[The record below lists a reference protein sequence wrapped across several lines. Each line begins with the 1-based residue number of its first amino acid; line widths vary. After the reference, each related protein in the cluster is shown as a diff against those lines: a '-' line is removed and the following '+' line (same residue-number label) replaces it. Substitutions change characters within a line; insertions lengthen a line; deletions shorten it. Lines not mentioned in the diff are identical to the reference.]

1 MTAPR
6 DNKLQERLSAASKVV
21 RPPAGASPETDASTL
36 AESASTPAPIPAN
49 RRKGQWDKKMQRWTC
64 YVDRDVLRRLHEYAE
79 LTGVPRAQIAT
90 EGIAMW
96 LDQHGAE

>member
-1 MTAPR
+1 MTKQGS
-6 DNKLQERLSAASKVV
+6 DKLKERLAAAGKSPRLAPADSAPLSESSLV
-21 RPPAGASPETDASTL
+21 
-36 AESASTPAPIPAN
+36 ESATTPAPTPVA

-64 YVDRDVLRRLHEYAE
+64 YIDRDVLRRLHEYAE

-90 EGIAMW
+90 EGIALW